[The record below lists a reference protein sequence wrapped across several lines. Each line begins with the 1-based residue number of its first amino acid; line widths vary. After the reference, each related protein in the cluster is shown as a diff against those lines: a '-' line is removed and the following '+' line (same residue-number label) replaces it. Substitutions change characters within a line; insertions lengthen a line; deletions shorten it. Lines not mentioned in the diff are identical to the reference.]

1 MIKKVWSMLLV
12 LILIL
17 LAVWILLFVSNKSL
31 VQNQES
37 AGGQSSV
44 TQISTT
50 P

>member
-1 MIKKVWSMLLV
+1 LIKKVWSMLLV

-31 VQNQES
+31 VQNQENT
-37 AGGQSSV
+37 ADPSSV
-44 TQISTT
+44 TQTVTT